1 MAVFWGEDCRTMALL
16 LSPEDRR
23 ELWRR
28 LTDAVERYT
37 DDVAALHPAPGL
49 EPSTPGLDPAVV
61 REFVEAFDL
70 DHGTDPIEVVDRV
83 VEGLRRYQTQT
94 SHPRYFGLFN
104 PASSTMG
111 IAADFLVAAFNP
123 QLAAWSHS
131 PFAIEVEDHLIRS
144 LGERLGFEPTAAG
157 GVFTSGGAEANHTGL
172 LVALQWAFPQWQR
185 GGVRALPG
193 QPVLYVST
201 EGHHSVAK
209 AARLAG
215 LGDDALHTVAV
226 GDDLR
231 IDVGALRDR
240 VRADRRDG
248 AAPFMVVATAGAT
261 SAGTIDDIAAVAEV
275 AAAEGLWCHVDAAW
289 GGAGVLVPE
298 LRAHFGGIERADSV
312 TVDAH
317 KWLSVPMGAGMF
329 LTRHPD
335 VLPRTFG
342 VGTPYMPQAVGGS
355 PVDPYLRSMQWSRR
369 FIGLKLFLSLAAL
382 GWEGYAAVLRRQV
395 ALADH
400 LREELDRHGWKI
412 VNETPLPLVCF
423 VDRTDASADH
433 LESVVAAVVGAG
445 RAWIS
450 MARIG
455 GGQPVIRACV
465 TNYRTTERDI
475 DALVEAVNDARSA

>member
-1 MAVFWGEDCRTMALL
+1 MTLL
-16 LSPEDRR
+16 LGPDDRR

-28 LTDAVERYT
+28 LSDAVESYT
-37 DDVAALHPAPGL
+37 DQVASLHPAPGL
-49 EPSTPGLDPAVV
+49 EPSAPSLDPAIV
-61 REFVEAFDL
+61 REFVEGFDF
-70 DHGTDPIEVVDRV
+70 DHGIDPFELVDRV
-83 VEGLRRYQTQT
+83 VEGLRTYQTQT

-104 PASSTMG
+104 PASTTMG

-131 PFAIEVEDHLIRS
+131 PFAIEVEDRLMRS
-144 LGERLGFEPTAAG
+144 FGRRLGFEPSAAE

-172 LVALQWAFPQWQR
+172 LVALESVFPQWKR

-209 AARLAG
+209 AVRLAG
-215 LGDDALHTVAV
+215 LGDDALHTVPV

-231 IDVGALRDR
+231 MDIDALRDR
-240 VRADRRDG
+240 VRADRGEG

-289 GGAGVLVPE
+289 GGAALLVPE
-298 LRAHFGGIERADSV
+298 LRGHFAGIERADSV
-312 TVDAH
+312 VVDAH

-335 VLPRTFG
+335 LLPRTFA

-369 FIGLKLFLSLAAL
+369 FIGLKLFLSLAAA
-382 GWEGYAAVLRRQV
+382 GWEGYAAVLRHQV
-395 ALADH
+395 ALAER
-400 LREELDRHGWKI
+400 LRRELDRHGWEV
-412 VNETPLPLVCF
+412 VNRTPLPVVCF
-423 VDRTDASADH
+423 VDRTEASAEH
-433 LESVVAAVVGAG
+433 LDAIVAAVVGAG

-455 GGQPVIRACV
+455 TGQPVIRVCV
-465 TNYRTTERDI
+465 TNYRTTEQDI
-475 DALVEAVNDARSA
+475 DALVEAVNQARAA